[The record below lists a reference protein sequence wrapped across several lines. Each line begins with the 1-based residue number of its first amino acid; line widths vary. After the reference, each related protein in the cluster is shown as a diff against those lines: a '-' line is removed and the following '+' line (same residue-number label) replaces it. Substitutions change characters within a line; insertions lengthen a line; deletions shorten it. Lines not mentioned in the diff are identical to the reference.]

1 MQKTWQKL
9 MLLSWVCSS
18 TAFAGDQDAANHYT
32 KPGGKEIAELVTDR
46 PDFTE
51 SSEIAPQGW
60 VQWESGFSW
69 YRRGTTNSALLG
81 APLLRIGLMKRLEL
95 RLSTD
100 GYLKDRDD
108 SLVDRGGRA
117 DAAVGFKYK
126 FVDESRFFPA
136 VSLIHSISIP
146 NGHQDFSSRHHD
158 PLSKITW
165 SKGMP
170 LGFEASGNFNF
181 VNFSDEIGT
190 WNQKSVTLSVGH
202 GFGERFG
209 GYWEV
214 YSFDHDER
222 GGRRMSIFQTGLTMA
237 AGKHSQFDV
246 SVGTRMSQSGPN
258 TMIAFG
264 WATRAP
270 LGIQSMLRRMR

>member
-1 MQKTWQKL
+1 MQKFL
-9 MLLSWVCSS
+9 HLAMLQSCVLWS
-18 TAFAGDQDAANHYT
+18 TALAGDQAAANNLK
-32 KPGGKEIAELVTDR
+32 KPSGREIGELVTDR

-69 YRRGTTNSALLG
+69 YRRGATNSALLG

-126 FVDESRFFPA
+126 FLDESRALPA
-136 VSLIHSISIP
+136 ISLIHSMSIP
-146 NGHQDFSSRHHD
+146 NGHESFSSGHHD
-158 PLSKITW
+158 PLTKITW

-222 GGRRMSIFQTGLTMA
+222 GGRRMSIFQTGLTVA
-237 AGKHSQFDV
+237 AGRHTQFDV
-246 SVGTRMSQSGPN
+246 SIGTRLSNSGPN

-270 LGIQSMLRRMR
+270 LGIKSMLRRLR